1 MDTIVSILLLVFLT
15 YILYLA
21 YLSSP
26 LINRD
31 GTWGHNNMKPKE
43 RVRGYFDYTKELSNI
58 NKDNSDLDFTN
69 FFKDYKSDRN
79 DIGTGGPTSD
89 GERLGE

>member
-31 GTWGHNNMKPKE
+31 GTWGHTKSKGSQGTPKFH
-43 RVRGYFDYTKELSNI
+43 GYFDYTKELSNI
-58 NKDNSDLDFTN
+58 NKDNSDLV
-69 FFKDYKSDRN
+69 
-79 DIGTGGPTSD
+79 
-89 GERLGE
+89 L